1 MPVSLTGVRPPESTT
16 LRARP
21 HGRAA
26 DKDAQ
31 VNAGRL
37 LIIDDDQRHR
47 ESLAGLVTDAGHV
60 VVGTGTGAD
69 SPALL
74 DAHARIDL
82 MLLDL
87 NMPGMDG
94 YEVLSALRKREVL
107 PSVIVL
113 TGRQDDADM
122 RRLLQLGANDFL
134 AKPYGPEALLA
145 SIEDVLSRRAQ
156 LDATQ
161 RLIDRLRDSDQ
172 LYRFLV
178 EQSPDVIY
186 TLDTKGR
193 FTFVSA
199 SAEAVLGREADS
211 LLGQYWAE
219 LFAPGERDRARQ
231 RFDERRTG
239 DRATRNLEL
248 RLGADELIAPRWI
261 QVSATGLYRTP
272 AGVNT
277 EPTRTG
283 NADHFEGTYGI
294 VRDVTEQRSQ
304 LDERVRLEA
313 QLEQARRMEAIGQLA
328 GGIAHDFNNILA
340 SIIGY
345 TELAQMG
352 LGEGAAESGYLA
364 QVIGAG
370 ERARDLIAQLLN
382 FSRSG
387 DGDPRPVRIATE
399 VEGVARMLRA
409 VIPASVSIETETNG
423 SDATVIV
430 DPVHLQQVLLNLFI
444 NARDT
449 VDQDGAIR
457 VSVRDLL
464 DTGALVCAA
473 CGQPFQGAFAVIEVA
488 DNGAGI
494 APELLRHL
502 FEPLVTA
509 RPGHRGTGFGLT
521 LIHNIV
527 HRYGGH
533 ICVESAR
540 GKGTAFQIY
549 LPSSEIAA
557 LESAPAPSAQPALVS
572 TQGAHVAFVDDE
584 ASVANFL
591 CELLEHAG
599 HHTTVFNDPESALE
613 WLDGH
618 TETVDLVIS
627 DQTMPRVTGIELAA
641 RVAAM
646 RPAPPVILCTGYG
659 QDAAGEMHPGIAAVL
674 PKPFEIRELLREVD
688 RHLAA
693 GATQGEEGD

>member
-1 MPVSLTGVRPPESTT
+1 M
-16 LRARP
+16 
-21 HGRAA
+21 
-26 DKDAQ
+26 
-31 VNAGRL
+31 NAGRL
-37 LIIDDDQRHR
+37 LIIDDDERHR
-47 ESLAGLVTDAGHV
+47 DSLAGLVADTGHT
-60 VVGTGTGAD
+60 VVGRGTGAD
-69 SPALL
+69 APALL
-74 DAHARIDL
+74 DAHAPVDL

-87 NMPGMDG
+87 NMPDVNG
-94 YEVLSALRKREVL
+94 YEVLSALRKRDAR
-107 PSVIVL
+107 PAVIVL
-113 TGRQDDADM
+113 TGRKDDADM

-134 AKPYGPEALLA
+134 AKPYAPAALLA
-145 SIEDVLSRRAQ
+145 SIDEALSRRAQ

-161 RLIDRLRDSDQ
+161 RLIDRVRDSDQ

-186 TLDTKGR
+186 TLDADGR

-199 SAEAVLGREADS
+199 SAEAVLGRRANA
-211 LLGQYWAE
+211 LLGEHWAE
-219 LFAPGERDRARQ
+219 LFAPGERDRAAQ

-248 RLGADELIAPRWI
+248 RLGGDGLSAPRWI

-272 AGVNT
+272 GGAPT
-277 EPTRTG
+277 EALGPE
-283 NADHFEGTYGI
+283 DEEHFEGTYGI

-340 SIIGY
+340 SMIGY
-345 TELAQMG
+345 TELAHMG
-352 LGEGAAESGYLA
+352 LGKGAAEADYLE
-364 QVIGAG
+364 QVICAG

-399 VEGVARMLRA
+399 VDGVARMLRA
-409 VIPASVSIETETNG
+409 VIPASVSIETETSS
-423 SDATVIV
+423 SDATVVV

-444 NARDT
+444 NARDA
-449 VDQDGAIR
+449 VDQDGVIR
-457 VSVRDLL
+457 VSVRDTL
-464 DTGALVCAA
+464 DTGPLVCAA
-473 CGQPFQGAFAVIEVA
+473 CGQPFEGAFAVIEVA
-488 DNGAGI
+488 DDGAGI

-509 RPGHRGTGFGLT
+509 RPGRRGTGFGLT
-521 LIHNIV
+521 LIQNIV

-533 ICVESAR
+533 ICVDSAR
-540 GKGTAFQIY
+540 GEGTAFRIY
-549 LPSSEIAA
+549 LPSSEVVAVESVPAPAA
-557 LESAPAPSAQPALVS
+557 LPALGS
-572 TQGAHVAFVDDE
+572 TGGAHVAIVDDE

-591 CELLEHAG
+591 RELLEHAG
-599 HHTTVFNDPESALE
+599 HRTTVFNDPESALD
-613 WLDGH
+613 WLDGR

-659 QDAAGEMHPGIAAVL
+659 QEIASEAHAGIAAVL
-674 PKPFEIRELLREVD
+674 SKPFEIRELLREVD
-688 RHLAA
+688 RHLA
-693 GATQGEEGD
+693 TRTTEGEERD